1 MMSQKRLQLLQNH
14 ICANQTAATPAAS
27 SSKTLISAQIIK
39 DGAKEYPEIIDYHPE
54 KKVSS
59 TDFFIVKSIKM
70 HFLIPILSNSIYMGV
85 FIQTKLDYINK
96 QGWGYKDTEF

>member
-14 ICANQTAATPAAS
+14 ICANQTAAAATPAAS

-39 DGAKEYPEIIDYHPE
+39 DGAQEYPEIIDYHPE

-59 TDFFIVKSIKM
+59 TYSFKLKSIEM
-70 HFLIPILSNSIYMGV
+70 HFLMPIPTQSIYV
-85 FIQTKLDYINK
+85 CFYLDE
-96 QGWGYKDTEF
+96 T

>member
-14 ICANQTAATPAAS
+14 VCANQTAATPAS

-59 TDFFIVKSIKM
+59 
-70 HFLIPILSNSIYMGV
+70 
-85 FIQTKLDYINK
+85 IQN
-96 QGWGYKDTEF
+96 